1 MNAIQNIAI
10 IDSEHPWPGLM
21 PFTENAS
28 AFFHGR
34 DAETAELQ
42 RLIKRETLTILFGQS
57 GLGKSSLLNAGLFP
71 RLRSE
76 DFLPIYI
83 RLDMAEGAADFTS
96 QVKTAITANCAEHGV
111 DAPPPTA
118 DESLWQYFHRQDID
132 FWSARNRL
140 LTPVLVF
147 DQFEEIF
154 TLGGHAESLQQ
165 RCQAF
170 LEELADLIEDRMPAT
185 LAKKIEAQPELGAQL
200 VYGKRAYKVLL
211 SFREDYL
218 PEFEG
223 LRTLIRPIMQN
234 RMRLTRMSGDQA
246 LTAILQSGGHLVA
259 EEIAEQIVRFVAAPR
274 ADRARTE
281 LSRLEV
287 EPALMS
293 VVCRELNNQ
302 RLQKGQRQIT
312 AELLREG
319 AQQRIIQDFY
329 ESNLQGVDPRVRVF
343 IEDQLLTD
351 AGYRDSCALED
362 ALAFPGV
369 TRETIDTL
377 IAQRLLRL
385 EERSGILRVELTHD
399 VLTQVARASR
409 DRRKQAEAEQAQRAQ
424 DAARRKRTKRLALV
438 GGALL
443 SLAVTVAVVFGILL
457 NRANAERKRLI
468 ETQSFIALSRANSAL
483 EQAVPGEPYAL
494 LAQAIR
500 LNPDNRAA
508 ITRGVSLLTQ
518 RRHAQMQLRQRLA
531 TPAEIAWFDHDH
543 YALFGP
549 QALVWRT
556 LDNPRMERL
565 SLLSSQD
572 DYEDFGLAHLFAEG
586 LPDNTPLSFTAAE
599 SGNKTPIRKL
609 LPYLAEAKL
618 LPFVSRNLVLHFFD
632 PYSKKPV
639 GKPIQLTGEPRAL
652 AVSPGR
658 QWVAVLTPN
667 GLLRARL
674 DGAERA
680 QFALTDI
687 TPKAE
692 APLAFITDQGAM
704 LLRTEQDIW
713 LFRAAGSAA
722 PLRIPLAADL
732 LRASPSGALFAA
744 SQRKEVHL
752 YDAASGAPIGKP
764 MAHPSTVRD
773 LAFSPDGRYL
783 ATACLDKQARLWDTQ
798 SQTLAGPPLKHHGAV
813 LSVRFGDDAQTLAT
827 GAADGALRI
836 WQPFRGEQ
844 LVEPMMHPDAVA
856 EVRLQP
862 GGEHVLALT
871 NGQEFYV
878 WRWRHPAQPANQA
891 IALNGNP
898 TALAASADGVRVAFG
913 AQQGSARVLAFQN
926 KSDAAWSS
934 AENNAKVTAIALAPN
949 GARLAVAWNNA
960 AIQLYD
966 ATSGKELGPQL
977 AHSQIVQAMRFSPDG
992 RYLATASKDG
1002 FVRLWNVE
1010 KQVLIGSRLQ
1020 HRPGIQSLAFSP
1032 DSSLLLVGERGR
1044 LFLWETQST
1053 QPRGE
1058 WDLAK
1063 AGITRLV
1070 LADFNAVGDKILI
1083 VADAHILQ
1091 LALRKTANGSMT
1103 LAPSNT
1109 DAFKQEIPLG
1119 DFKIWTATLAPD
1131 RHYLALG
1138 GLDGRMR
1145 IVDLDSLRFT
1155 GEVMHHD
1162 DAVLGMSFAAN
1173 NDTFASWSR
1182 DRSVRIWD
1190 VRTGYA
1196 VADAIYTDAEPLAAQ
1211 LAQNAAW
1218 VAIAPA
1224 QGSGFLQR
1232 VGSAPP
1238 GTAPTWL
1245 PDLLEMI
1252 GGSRFDQTGSSERIR
1267 NRQQELKTLSGN
1279 IQRAPEAWRLWA
1291 NSVLEQVGATSTAA
1305 NKP

>member
-1 MNAIQNIAI
+1 MSAVLQGSAV
-10 IDSEHPWPGLM
+10 IDREHPWPGLM

-71 RLRSE
+71 RLRAE
-76 DFLPIYI
+76 DYLPIYI
-83 RLDMAEGAADFTS
+83 RLDMAESAADFAQ
-96 QVKTAITANCAEHGV
+96 QVKAAIAANCSAHGV
-111 DAPPPTA
+111 DAPPPAT
-118 DESLWQYFHRQDID
+118 DETLWQYFHRQDVD
-132 FWSARNRL
+132 FWSMKNRL
-140 LTPVLVF
+140 LTPLLVF

-154 TLGGHAESLQQ
+154 TLGGHAEALAQ

-170 LEELADLIEDRMPAT
+170 LEELADLIEDRMPAA
-185 LAKKIEAQPELGAQL
+185 LAKQIEVRPELGAQL
-200 VYGKRAYKVLL
+200 VYNKRNYKVLF

-223 LRTLIRPIMQN
+223 LRNLIRSIMQN

-246 LTAILQSGGHLVA
+246 LAAILQSGGHLA
-259 EEIAEQIVRFVAAPR
+259 PEDIAEQIVRFVAAPR

-302 RLQKGQRQIT
+302 RLQKDQPQIT
-312 AELLREG
+312 AELLHAG

-329 ESNLQGVDPRVRVF
+329 EGNLQGVDPRVRVF

-369 TRETIDTL
+369 TRDIIDAL

-409 DRRKQAEAEQAQRAQ
+409 DRRKQAEALAAQREL
-424 DAARRKRTKRLALV
+424 DAARKKRTQRLALA

-443 SLAVTVAVVFGILL
+443 SLAVTMAVVFGILL
-457 NRANAERKRLI
+457 NRANEERKRLI
-468 ETQSFIALSRANSAL
+468 ETQSFIALSRANAAL
-483 EQAVPGEPYAL
+483 EQGVPGEPYAL

-518 RRHAQMQLRQRLA
+518 RRHAQLQLRQSLA
-531 TPAEIAWFDHDH
+531 TPAEIAWYDHQH

-549 QALVWRT
+549 QALLWRA
-556 LDNPRMERL
+556 LDGASMERL
-565 SLLSSQD
+565 ALQSSQD
-572 DYEDFGLAHLFAEG
+572 DYEDFGLARLVGTALANDAALAFSA
-586 LPDNTPLSFTAAE
+586 PAATPA
-599 SGNKTPIRKL
+599 GNA
-609 LPYLAEAKL
+609 LPYLAEARL
-618 LPFVSRNLVLHFFD
+618 LPFVSRNRVLHFFD
-632 PYSKKPV
+632 PQTRARV
-639 GKPIQLTGEPRAL
+639 GQPIQLPGAPRAL

-658 QWVAVLTPN
+658 QWVAVLTPQ

-674 DGAERA
+674 DGAARM
-680 QFALTDI
+680 QFALGEI
-687 TPKAE
+687 APKAE
-692 APLAFITDQGAM
+692 SALAFVTDQGSA
-704 LLRTEQDIW
+704 LLRAEQEAW
-713 LFRAAGSAA
+713 LFRAGNAAA
-722 PLRIPLAADL
+722 PLRIPVAAEL
-732 LRASPSGALFAA
+732 LRASNDGTQFAA
-744 SQRKEVHL
+744 SLRQGVQL
-752 YDAASGAPIGKP
+752 YDATNGAPVGKP
-764 MAHPSTVRD
+764 LAHPSTVRD
-773 LAFSPDGRYL
+773 LAFSPDGRHL

-862 GGEHVLALT
+862 GGTQVLALT

-878 WRWRHPAQPANQA
+878 WRWRHAAQPAPQE
-891 IALNGNP
+891 IVLNGHP
-898 TALAASADGVRVAFG
+898 TALAASADGARLAFG
-913 AQQGSARVLAFQN
+913 SRHGALSVLPFQN
-926 KSDAAWSS
+926 KLAALWSS
-934 AENNAKVTAIALAPN
+934 AEIPAKVTAIALAPN
-949 GARLAVAWNNA
+949 GAHLAAAWDNGAVRLLDGV
-960 AIQLYD
+960 
-966 ATSGKELGPQL
+966 SGKVLGQPL
-977 AHSQIVQAMRFSPDG
+977 AHSQIVQTLRFSPDG
-992 RYLATASKDG
+992 KTLATASKDG
-1002 FVRLWNVE
+1002 FVRLWNVAN
-1010 KQVLIGSRLQ
+1010 QQLLGARLP

-1032 DSSLLLVGERGR
+1032 DSSLLLVSERER
-1044 LFLWETQST
+1044 LLLWDVQTT

-1058 WDLAK
+1058 LDLAK
-1063 AGITRLV
+1063 AGQARIV
-1070 LADFNAVGDKILI
+1070 LADFNAAGNKIVI
-1083 VADAHILQ
+1083 VAGARILQ
-1091 LALRKTANGSMT
+1091 LSLNKNQDGRPALA
-1103 LAPSNT
+1103 LAKKA
-1109 DAFKQEIPLG
+1109 DAQPELSLG
-1119 DFKIWTATLAPD
+1119 DFKTWTAALSPD
-1131 RHYLALG
+1131 RRYLALG

-1145 IVDLDSLRFT
+1145 SVEVDSLRLT

-1162 DAVLGMSFAAN
+1162 DAVLGLSFAAN
-1173 NDTFASWSR
+1173 GYTLASWSR
-1182 DRSVRIWD
+1182 DRSVRVWD
-1190 VRTGYA
+1190 VRSGYA

-1211 LAQNAAW
+1211 LAPNADRL
-1218 VAIAPA
+1218 AIAPA
-1224 QGSGFLQR
+1224 QDSAFLQT
-1232 VGSAPP
+1232 VGSAPA
-1238 GTAPTWL
+1238 GSAPAWL
-1245 PDLLEMI
+1245 PDLLELI
-1252 GGSRFDQTGSSERIR
+1252 GGTRFDQTGSSERIR
-1267 NRQQELKTLSGN
+1267 HRQQELKTLSSK
-1279 IQRAPEAWRLWA
+1279 IQGAPEAWRQWA
-1291 NSVLEQVGATSTAA
+1291 QRLMEQVGAAPTATK
-1305 NKP
+1305 KP